1 MSLTIRAAGPMDRHA
16 LEGLCAALLREHQ
29 QRFAEVYPTL
39 PPDAAAAL
47 YAAEWARRLEGDPT
61 CLVWLAVDRAPVGFL
76 AVELW
81 TRPIGQPTAV
91 CFGEWL
97 YVAPEARGQ
106 GISLALIRK
115 LVSECTARGITHV
128 ECQTVAGDRQWQRRG
143 WTEVA
148 RRYMRPVDALG
159 ADVERAARRFGW
171 LHGNAEAEEEP

>member
-1 MSLTIRAAGPMDRHA
+1 MSLIVRAAGPMDRHA
-16 LEGLCAALLREHQ
+16 LEGLCAELLREHQ
-29 QRFAEVYPTL
+29 VRYPEIYPTL
-39 PPDAAAAL
+39 PPDAAAAR
-47 YAAEWARRLEGDPT
+47 YAAEWARRLESDPT

-97 YVAPEARGQ
+97 YVAPDARGQ
-106 GISLALIRK
+106 GISLALIRQ
-115 LVSECTARGITHV
+115 LVSACKARDITHV

-148 RRYMRPVDALG
+148 RRYMRPLDLLAT
-159 ADVERAARRFGW
+159 DIERAARHFPW
-171 LHGNAEAEEEP
+171 LHVNADEGEP